1 MIETAKGE
9 TKGMENVENERK
21 LDFPVGKWFVFI
33 DGRQLYIS
41 DIGTVDGAFFLRW
54 GERWRLFHAPNG
66 NQEPEIRGSRKKNR
80 PFMKENLEKKG
91 RS

>member
-41 DIGTVDGAFFLRW
+41 DIGTVDGAFFCDGVNVDDYFMLQMAIRNLRF
-54 GERWRLFHAPNG
+54 GVV
-66 NQEPEIRGSRKKNR
+66 
-80 PFMKENLEKKG
+80 EKKLVL
-91 RS
+91 S